1 MLTISQTSV
10 SAFIHA
16 VVCYF
21 ALPKTAL
28 AAFRGPSAPPPQ
40 GLLARVY
47 AVKNVYTAMIRLYAA
62 YDLTNPAVYDLT
74 IVTFIGVL
82 GLYVSERFVYG
93 TVAHRESMFP
103 FVTAGTGLIW
113 MVMQRGHYGS

>member
-1 MLTISQTSV
+1 MTSQVSV

-16 VVCYF
+16 VVCYIT
-21 ALPKTAL
+21 PPTTAL
-28 AAFRGPSAPPPQ
+28 ASFRGPSAPPPQ

-62 YDLTNPAVYDLT
+62 YDPTNTAIYDLT
-74 IVTFIGVL
+74 ILTFIGVL
-82 GLYVSERFVYG
+82 GLYGSERFVFR

-113 MVMQRGHYGS
+113 MVMQRGHYVS